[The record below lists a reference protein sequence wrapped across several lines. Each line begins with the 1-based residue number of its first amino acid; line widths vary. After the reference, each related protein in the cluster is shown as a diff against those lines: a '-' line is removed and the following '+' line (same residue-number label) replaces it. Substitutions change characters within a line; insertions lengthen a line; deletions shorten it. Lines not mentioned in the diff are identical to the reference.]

1 MSGQSILERVKKNLT
16 QAMKEQDEVRRRTLR
31 SLRAAL
37 ANKEIEQR
45 EEGTETTLSEEDAL
59 AVVRKQVNQRKDSID
74 QYEEAGRDD
83 LAERERVEIE
93 VLEEYLPD
101 RLSDEELGE
110 RLDAIIED
118 VGATSMADMG
128 PVMGRA
134 MEEMRGRVDGNRVR
148 EMVQARLSD

>member
-74 QYEEAGRDD
+74 QYEEAGRND

>member
-1 MSGQSILERVKKNLT
+1 
-16 QAMKEQDEVRRRTLR
+16 VRRRTLR

>member
-101 RLSDEELGE
+101 RLSDAELGE